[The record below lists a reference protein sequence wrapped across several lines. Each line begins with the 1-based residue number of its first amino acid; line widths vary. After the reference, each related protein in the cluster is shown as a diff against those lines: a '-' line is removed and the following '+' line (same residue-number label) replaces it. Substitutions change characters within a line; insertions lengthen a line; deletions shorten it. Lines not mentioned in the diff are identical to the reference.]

1 MEEGRTGQVFR
12 GPRRDWKQKAE
23 TLTDSMSA
31 GHTLQR
37 APRSLPLSYPPS
49 KFICAN
55 DLDCFHMSM
64 HTINIKSYLLQRGHR
79 FVHLYPYT

>member
-1 MEEGRTGQVFR
+1 MEEGKDRPGVHR

-23 TLTDSMSA
+23 TLTARLLATTS
-31 GHTLQR
+31 
-37 APRSLPLSYPPS
+37 RSLPLSYPPS